1 MSQAKG
7 VLQKLQPRWARRL
20 STPWWCLVFKCNPGA
35 WELENEKGVCKQILQ
50 TTCHMDKKRTWIHR
64 FLSPAVCL
72 SSHRFSGT
80 GLLCGEC
87 VPGQALGEQ
96 QSRTQSTWAVS
107 PSGQREMK
115 AQNQRTREVFPQPL
129 IFWKTVW
136 EPLVN
141 HVVVVIAQPQFH
153 SYESRPVL
161 HAAKGRE
168 VLLFVINAC
177 EKALI
182 TAGAFAGQVR
192 VEWKRPLLASSGTRS
207 HSTPLLWA

>member
-1 MSQAKG
+1 
-7 VLQKLQPRWARRL
+7 
-20 STPWWCLVFKCNPGA
+20 
-35 WELENEKGVCKQILQ
+35 
-50 TTCHMDKKRTWIHR
+50 
-64 FLSPAVCL
+64 
-72 SSHRFSGT
+72 
-80 GLLCGEC
+80 
-87 VPGQALGEQ
+87 
-96 QSRTQSTWAVS
+96 
-107 PSGQREMK
+107 MK
-115 AQNQRTREVFPQPL
+115 AQNPRTREVFPQPL
-129 IFWKTVW
+129 IFGKTVW

-141 HVVVVIAQPQFH
+141 HVVVVIAQPQVH

-207 HSTPLLWA
+207 HSTPLLWAQVTRSLWGAQCQTHPRPTELTCIQQSTQVTPVHVRWESFVLRVRIFKPHFQRWSL